1 MQDRIFTIDEVSAY
15 LNIPKS
21 TVYKLSQKKT
31 LPSSKIGKQL
41 RFRKS
46 SIDEWLSG
54 KENQPGDNFP
64 LINETT
70 ENNNESS
77 ASTENKNI
85 LVVDDDK
92 LVLKTIVKLLHAYG
106 YNVEVAESA
115 QIALNKIQ
123 KTNFG
128 LIITDIKMPGMD
140 GIEVIKGI
148 RELCQKANRPP
159 IGEIIITG
167 YADPDVER
175 QAEELGVIDRIY
187 KPFVVSDF
195 INTVKGKLNSRQ
207 GVTMNA

>member
-70 ENNNESS
+70 ENNNESLV
-77 ASTENKNI
+77 STENKNI